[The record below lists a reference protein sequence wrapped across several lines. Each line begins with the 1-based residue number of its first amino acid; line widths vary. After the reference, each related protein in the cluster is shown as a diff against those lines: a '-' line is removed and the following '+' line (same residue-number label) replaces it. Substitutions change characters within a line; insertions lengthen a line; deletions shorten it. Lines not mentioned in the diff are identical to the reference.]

1 MKKKLSQKELAELR
15 KREQHRK
22 ELEFQVGRD
31 LHIEYGKQKAEDNML
46 KDKNPWAIRGIN
58 FLGTLIILYVPFWI
72 VSMMISF
79 GPFTPFIKW
88 LILILGVISM
98 LRKKSVLDE
107 FIFR

>member
-15 KREQHRK
+15 KREQARK

-31 LHIEYGKQKAEDNML
+31 LHIEYGKQTAENNML
-46 KDKNPWAIRGIN
+46 KDKNPWAIRAIN
-58 FLGTLIILYVPFWI
+58 FFGTLIILYVPFWI
-72 VSMMISF
+72 VSMLIPF
-79 GPFTPFIKW
+79 GPFAPFIKW
-88 LILILGVISM
+88 LILILAVISM